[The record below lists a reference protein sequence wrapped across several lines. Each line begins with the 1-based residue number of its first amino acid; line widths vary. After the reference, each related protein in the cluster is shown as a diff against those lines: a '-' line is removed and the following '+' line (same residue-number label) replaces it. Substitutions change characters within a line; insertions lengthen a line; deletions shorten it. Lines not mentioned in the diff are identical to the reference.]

1 METNELSSQ
10 QIKNILEAALLAADH
25 PLSID
30 HCMKLFEG
38 DMQVPERDVIKTC
51 IEELQTDCQERGV
64 ELVKVASGFRYQTR
78 VEIQTWVA
86 RLHAEKTPRYSR
98 ALMETLALVVYKQ
111 PITRAE
117 IEDVRGVSVSSNI
130 MKILQERE
138 WIKIVGHKEVPGRPA
153 MFATTKKFLDY
164 FNLQSLNELPT
175 LADIKEFDQIAPEL
189 DFGQE
194 LPQAASD
201 ESQSSE
207 APDSENTDSENID
220 ADITDAEGQTD
231 SDQHHSH
238 NQSDESQTA
247 QVTAE
252 DSIDDHTQIYSQDS
266 REDVAVSEVA
276 ELNDAFDELNDLDPS
291 SEVKH

>member
-1 METNELSSQ
+1 MEKNELSSQ
-10 QIKNILEAALLAADH
+10 QIKNILEAALLAADY

-38 DMQVPERDVIKTC
+38 DLQVPERSVIKSC
-51 IEELQTDCQERGV
+51 IEELQIDCQERGV

-78 VEIQTWVA
+78 VDIQTWVA

-117 IEDVRGVSVSSNI
+117 IEDIRGVSVSSNI
-130 MKILQERE
+130 MKVLQERE
-138 WIKIVGHKEVPGRPA
+138 WVKIVGHKEVPGRPA

-189 DFGQE
+189 DFGQD

-201 ESQSSE
+201 ESQSAE
-207 APDSENTDSENID
+207 ATDR
-220 ADITDAEGQTD
+220 DAESDTHAVMDQDD
-231 SDQHHSH
+231 SSS
-238 NQSDESQTA
+238 QSDESQTVQA
-247 QVTAE
+247 VADNMADNLSDE
-252 DSIDDHTQIYSQDS
+252 DDGE
-266 REDVAVSEVA
+266 EDFSVSEVA
-276 ELNDAFDELNDLDPS
+276 ELNELDPS
-291 SEVKH
+291 TEIKH

>member
-1 METNELSSQ
+1 MENNELSSQ
-10 QIKNILEAALLAADH
+10 QIKNILEAALLAADQ

-30 HCMKLFEG
+30 HCMRLFEG
-38 DMQVPERDVIKTC
+38 DIQVPERNVIKTC
-51 IEELQTDCQERGV
+51 IEELQSDCEERGV

-78 VEIQTWVA
+78 VDIQTWVA

-130 MKILQERE
+130 MKVLQERE
-138 WIKIVGHKEVPGRPA
+138 WVKIVGHKEVPGRPA

-164 FNLQSLNELPT
+164 FNLQSLSELPT

-194 LPQAASD
+194 RPQQASD
-201 ESQSSE
+201 ESEAADTSDSVDASETQAADDNTADDLSEDKLEVSAESSDE
-207 APDSENTDSENID
+207 NDAEDDAADDSEN
-220 ADITDAEGQTD
+220 
-231 SDQHHSH
+231 
-238 NQSDESQTA
+238 
-247 QVTAE
+247 
-252 DSIDDHTQIYSQDS
+252 
-266 REDVAVSEVA
+266 VSESANV
-276 ELNDAFDELNDLDPS
+276 EVSEEFDDLNELDPS
-291 SEVKH
+291 TEIKH

>member
-1 METNELSSQ
+1 MEKNELSSQ
-10 QIKNILEAALLAADH
+10 QIKNILEAALLAADY

-38 DMQVPERDVIKTC
+38 DLQVPERSVIKSC
-51 IEELQTDCQERGV
+51 IEELQLDCQERGV

-78 VEIQTWVA
+78 VDIQTWVA

-117 IEDVRGVSVSSNI
+117 IEDIRGVSVSSNI
-130 MKILQERE
+130 MKVLQERE
-138 WIKIVGHKEVPGRPA
+138 WVKIVGHKEVPGRPA

-189 DFGQE
+189 DFGQD

-201 ESQSSE
+201 ESQSAE
-207 APDSENTDSENID
+207 ATDR
-220 ADITDAEGQTD
+220 DAESDTHAVMDQDD
-231 SDQHHSH
+231 SSS
-238 NQSDESQTA
+238 QSDESQTVQA
-247 QVTAE
+247 VADNMADNLSDE
-252 DSIDDHTQIYSQDS
+252 DDDDGGE
-266 REDVAVSEVA
+266 EDFSVSEVA
-276 ELNDAFDELNDLDPS
+276 ELNELDPS
-291 SEVKH
+291 TEIKH

>member
-1 METNELSSQ
+1 MEKNELSSQ
-10 QIKNILEAALLAADH
+10 QIKNILEAALLAADY

-38 DMQVPERDVIKTC
+38 DLQVPERSVIKSC
-51 IEELQTDCQERGV
+51 IEELQLDCQERGV

-78 VEIQTWVA
+78 VDIQTWVA

-117 IEDVRGVSVSSNI
+117 IEDIRGVSVSSNI
-130 MKILQERE
+130 MKVLQERE
-138 WIKIVGHKEVPGRPA
+138 WVKIVGHKEVPGRPA

-164 FNLQSLNELPT
+164 FNLQSLNELTT

-189 DFGQE
+189 DFGQD

-201 ESQSSE
+201 ESQSAE
-207 APDSENTDSENID
+207 ATDR
-220 ADITDAEGQTD
+220 DAESDTHAVMDQDD
-231 SDQHHSH
+231 SSS
-238 NQSDESQTA
+238 QSDESQTVQA
-247 QVTAE
+247 VADNLSDDE
-252 DSIDDHTQIYSQDS
+252 DDGE
-266 REDVAVSEVA
+266 EDFSVSEVA
-276 ELNDAFDELNDLDPS
+276 ELNEEFDELNELDPS
-291 SEVKH
+291 TEIKH

>member
-1 METNELSSQ
+1 MEKNELSSQ
-10 QIKNILEAALLAADH
+10 QIKNILEAALLAADY

-38 DMQVPERDVIKTC
+38 DLQVPERSVIKSC
-51 IEELQTDCQERGV
+51 IEELQLDCQERGV

-78 VEIQTWVA
+78 VDIQTWVA

-117 IEDVRGVSVSSNI
+117 IEDIRGVSVSSNI
-130 MKILQERE
+130 MKVLQERE
-138 WIKIVGHKEVPGRPA
+138 WVKIVGHKEVPGRPA

-189 DFGQE
+189 DFGQD

-201 ESQSSE
+201 ESQSAE
-207 APDSENTDSENID
+207 ATDR
-220 ADITDAEGQTD
+220 DAESDTHAVMDQDD
-231 SDQHHSH
+231 SSS
-238 NQSDESQTA
+238 QSDESQTVQA
-247 QVTAE
+247 VADNMADNLSDE
-252 DSIDDHTQIYSQDS
+252 DEDDD
-266 REDVAVSEVA
+266 EDDGEEDFSVSEVA
-276 ELNDAFDELNDLDPS
+276 ELNEEFDELNELDPS
-291 SEVKH
+291 TEIKH

>member
-1 METNELSSQ
+1 MEKNELSSQ
-10 QIKNILEAALLAADH
+10 QIKNILEAALLAADY

-38 DMQVPERDVIKTC
+38 DLQVPERSVIKSC
-51 IEELQTDCQERGV
+51 IEELQLDCQERGV

-78 VEIQTWVA
+78 VDIQTWVA

-117 IEDVRGVSVSSNI
+117 IEDIRGVSVSSNI
-130 MKILQERE
+130 MKVLQERE
-138 WIKIVGHKEVPGRPA
+138 WVKIVGHKEVPGRPA

-189 DFGQE
+189 DFGQD

-201 ESQSSE
+201 ESQSAE
-207 APDSENTDSENID
+207 ATDR
-220 ADITDAEGQTD
+220 DAESDTHAVMDQDD
-231 SDQHHSH
+231 SSS
-238 NQSDESQTA
+238 QSDESQTVQA
-247 QVTAE
+247 VADNMADNLSDE
-252 DSIDDHTQIYSQDS
+252 DEDD
-266 REDVAVSEVA
+266 EDDGEEDFSVSEVA
-276 ELNDAFDELNDLDPS
+276 ELNEEFDELNELDPS
-291 SEVKH
+291 TEIKH

>member
-1 METNELSSQ
+1 MEKNELSSQ
-10 QIKNILEAALLAADH
+10 QIKNILEAALLAADY

-38 DMQVPERDVIKTC
+38 DLQVPERSVIKSC
-51 IEELQTDCQERGV
+51 IEELQLDCQERGV

-78 VEIQTWVA
+78 VDIQTWVA

-117 IEDVRGVSVSSNI
+117 IEDIRGVSVSSNI
-130 MKILQERE
+130 MKVLQERE
-138 WIKIVGHKEVPGRPA
+138 WVKIVGHKEVPGRPA

-189 DFGQE
+189 DFGQD

-201 ESQSSE
+201 ESQSAE
-207 APDSENTDSENID
+207 ATDR
-220 ADITDAEGQTD
+220 DAESDTHAVMDQDD
-231 SDQHHSH
+231 SSS
-238 NQSDESQTA
+238 QSDESQTVQA
-247 QVTAE
+247 VADNMADNLSDE
-252 DSIDDHTQIYSQDS
+252 DDD
-266 REDVAVSEVA
+266 EDDGEEDFSVSEVA
-276 ELNDAFDELNDLDPS
+276 ELNEEFDELNELDPS
-291 SEVKH
+291 TEIKH

>member
-38 DMQVPERDVIKTC
+38 DMQVPERSVIKTC

-130 MKILQERE
+130 MKVLQERE

-175 LADIKEFDQIAPEL
+175 LADIKEFHQIAPEL

-194 LPQAASD
+194 LPQDASD

-207 APDSENTDSENID
+207 N
-220 ADITDAEGQTD
+220 TDAERQTD

-247 QVTAE
+247 QVMAE
-252 DSIDDHTQIYSQDS
+252 DSVDDHAQTHSQDS

>member
-1 METNELSSQ
+1 MEKNELSSQ
-10 QIKNILEAALLAADH
+10 QIKNILEAALLAADY

-38 DMQVPERDVIKTC
+38 DLQVPERSVIKSC
-51 IEELQTDCQERGV
+51 IEELQLDCQERGV

-78 VEIQTWVA
+78 VDIQTWVA

-117 IEDVRGVSVSSNI
+117 IEDIRGVSVSSNI
-130 MKILQERE
+130 MKVLQERE
-138 WIKIVGHKEVPGRPA
+138 WVKIVGHKEVPGRPA
-153 MFATTKKFLDY
+153 MLATTKKFLDY

-189 DFGQE
+189 DFGQD

-201 ESQSSE
+201 ESQSAE
-207 APDSENTDSENID
+207 ATDR
-220 ADITDAEGQTD
+220 DAESDTHAVMDQDD
-231 SDQHHSH
+231 SSS
-238 NQSDESQTA
+238 QSDESQTVQA
-247 QVTAE
+247 VADNMADNLSDE
-252 DSIDDHTQIYSQDS
+252 DEDD
-266 REDVAVSEVA
+266 EDDGEEDFSVSEVA
-276 ELNDAFDELNDLDPS
+276 ELNEEFDELNELDPS
-291 SEVKH
+291 TEIKH

>member
-1 METNELSSQ
+1 MEKNELSSQ
-10 QIKNILEAALLAADH
+10 QIKNILEAALLAADY

-38 DMQVPERDVIKTC
+38 DLQVPERSVIKSC
-51 IEELQTDCQERGV
+51 IEELQLDCQERGV

-78 VEIQTWVA
+78 VDIQTWVA

-117 IEDVRGVSVSSNI
+117 IEDIRGVSVSSNI
-130 MKILQERE
+130 MKVLQERE
-138 WIKIVGHKEVPGRPA
+138 WVKIVGHKEVPGRPA

-189 DFGQE
+189 DFGQD

-201 ESQSSE
+201 ESQSAE
-207 APDSENTDSENID
+207 ATDR
-220 ADITDAEGQTD
+220 DAESDTHAVIDQDD
-231 SDQHHSH
+231 SSS
-238 NQSDESQTA
+238 QSDESQTVQA
-247 QVTAE
+247 VADNLSDDE
-252 DSIDDHTQIYSQDS
+252 DDGE
-266 REDVAVSEVA
+266 EDFSVSEVA
-276 ELNDAFDELNDLDPS
+276 ELNEEFDELNELDPS
-291 SEVKH
+291 TEIKH